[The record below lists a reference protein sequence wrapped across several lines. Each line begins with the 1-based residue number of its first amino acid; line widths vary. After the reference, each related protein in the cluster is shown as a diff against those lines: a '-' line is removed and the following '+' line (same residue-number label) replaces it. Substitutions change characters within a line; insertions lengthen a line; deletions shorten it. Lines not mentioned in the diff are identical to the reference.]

1 MESLVPYAIY
11 LVLAL
16 SGLSLA
22 ALVAFG
28 LRNLTFGKVDVLTI
42 VLVMIPVAIMVVL
55 GFVTGDWPYA
65 GILAFLIT
73 LCVTALSLLLSGL
86 RGVLGM

>member
-1 MESLVPYAIY
+1 MDSLVPYAIY

-16 SGLSLA
+16 AGLSLV

-73 LCVTALSLLLSGL
+73 LGVTALSLLLSGL